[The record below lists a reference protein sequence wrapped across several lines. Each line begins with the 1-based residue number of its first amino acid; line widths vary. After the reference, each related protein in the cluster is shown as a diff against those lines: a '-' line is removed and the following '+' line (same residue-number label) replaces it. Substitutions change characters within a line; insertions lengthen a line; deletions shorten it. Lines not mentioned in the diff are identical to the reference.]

1 MIHLNDRLDIDETRV
16 AMSMRIYFRSSL
28 ARPRQFHYRVIHI
41 AKVSAAWISLK
52 KESYAQE
59 AEAGNQK
66 TTKIWLRA
74 GLKIIDF
81 AGMRQNIA
89 TQNLFATLRVFIYL
103 KVFSD
108 DTE

>member
-1 MIHLNDRLDIDETRV
+1 MRSLTTHNQVVSERWRDDQVIHLNDRLDIDETRV

-66 TTKIWLRA
+66 K
-74 GLKIIDF
+74 K
-81 AGMRQNIA
+81 
-89 TQNLFATLRVFIYL
+89 
-103 KVFSD
+103 S
-108 DTE
+108 